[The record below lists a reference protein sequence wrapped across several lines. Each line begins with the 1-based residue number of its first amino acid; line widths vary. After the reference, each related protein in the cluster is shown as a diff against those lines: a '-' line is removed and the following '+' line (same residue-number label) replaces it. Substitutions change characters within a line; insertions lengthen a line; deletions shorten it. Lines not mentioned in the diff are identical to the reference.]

1 MEKSSDKIRTESK
14 KTKKQRKSDSKEKSK
29 SNRKCAVTSGDS
41 SKCEILAQQG
51 TQEVS
56 FTLPSEES
64 ENQQS
69 ESSLSATRGNGTITS
84 AQPNLFWFSG
94 VVDRSSVCPS
104 WLHPTRAY
112 SIFGMAHNDSDQQMA
127 VTSSSSSQFSGQ
139 ILSGWFQ
146 ELLLS
151 LGKENLLVVCAVV
164 LFTFYC

>member
-14 KTKKQRKSDSKEKSK
+14 KTRKQRKSDSKEKSK
-29 SNRKCAVTSGDS
+29 RKET
-41 SKCEILAQQG
+41 LTQQG
-51 TQEVS
+51 TQEVC

-69 ESSLSATRGNGTITS
+69 ESSLSETRGNGPMTS
-84 AQPNLFWFSG
+84 AQPNLFWLSG

-112 SIFGMAHNDSDQQMA
+112 SIVGMAHNDSDQQMA
-127 VTSSSSSQFSGQ
+127 VTLSSSSQFSGQ

>member
-1 MEKSSDKIRTESK
+1 MEKSSDKFRTESK
-14 KTKKQRKSDSKEKSK
+14 KTRKQRKSDSKEKSK
-29 SNRKCAVTSGDS
+29 SKRKET
-41 SKCEILAQQG
+41 LTQQG
-51 TQEVS
+51 TQEVC

-64 ENQQS
+64 ENQET

-84 AQPNLFWFSG
+84 AQPNLFWLSG
-94 VVDRSSVCPS
+94 VVDRSCVCPS

-112 SIFGMAHNDSDQQMA
+112 SIVGMAHNDSDQEMA